1 MRVYIFTILSKTRL
15 ILDQKPKQADGAT
28 KIKDFELVVC
38 AENYKAHMK
47 IRLSKFIV
55 KTDYFI

>member
-1 MRVYIFTILSKTRL
+1 MRVYILTILSKTRF

-38 AENYKAHMK
+38 AENYKAHM
-47 IRLSKFIV
+47 
-55 KTDYFI
+55 